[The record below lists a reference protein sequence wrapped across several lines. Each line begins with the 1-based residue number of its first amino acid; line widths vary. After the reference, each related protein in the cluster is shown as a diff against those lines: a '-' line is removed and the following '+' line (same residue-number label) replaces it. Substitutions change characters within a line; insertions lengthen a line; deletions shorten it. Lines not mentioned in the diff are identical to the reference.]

1 MLLPYFRDADTT
13 LLNLTSR
20 FASKL
25 NISDTAAMLSN
36 YNTRINSKLNIS
48 DTLSML
54 TPYFRDADT
63 TLLNL
68 TSRFA
73 AKQNNITLTTSG
85 TSGAATLVGA
95 TLNIPQYTGGSG
107 TVTNVSGTGAISVIN
122 PTTTPVISV
131 ATAAFGT
138 AGIVSSSGTQQFS
151 GDKVFEGISQ
161 FNGRALFKDYTYV
174 ATRLAGLSSTDRF
187 ATVTI
192 GSGLSLSSGTLSA
205 TGGGVTSV
213 TASSPLSSS
222 GGATPNITITD
233 AGAAASG
240 VVNTTTQSFAGNK
253 TFTGTLDVSSTGTFG
268 GRVKTNWLERNYAY
282 STSSSFTVSVNTTW
296 QDINT
301 SVLTTI
307 TLPNAATYPGKELH
321 LRQTG
326 AGSVQSASFN
336 IIPFLVAPT
345 GSTSNGILIPS
356 GDVRA
361 ATLVSDGDN
370 WIIMQRNN

>member
-1 MLLPYFRDADTT
+1 
-13 LLNLTSR
+13 
-20 FASKL
+20 
-25 NISDTAAMLSN
+25 
-36 YNTRINSKLNIS
+36 
-48 DTLSML
+48 
-54 TPYFRDADT
+54 
-63 TLLNL
+63 
-68 TSRFA
+68 
-73 AKQNNITLTTSG
+73 
-85 TSGAATLVGA
+85 
-95 TLNIPQYTGGSG
+95 
-107 TVTNVSGTGAISVIN
+107 
-122 PTTTPVISV
+122 
-131 ATAAFGT
+131 
-138 AGIVSSSGTQQFS
+138 
-151 GDKVFEGISQ
+151 
-161 FNGRALFKDYTYV
+161 
-174 ATRLAGLSSTDRF
+174 
-187 ATVTI
+187 
-192 GSGLSLSSGTLSA
+192 LSSGTLSA